1 MNKQPTLEQLI
12 EQLPREKTPERDLW
26 PEIAARLEQSQPP
39 KAAKSSNGWR
49 NQAIACSLLLVFL
62 LGYQGLQQPQSRVD
76 PQMLAMLEQLQY
88 QHQQQVKQLEA
99 SVNFGQWQKVSMT
112 TPLSRGIDE
121 LREAATQIFQAL
133 KQDPTDQQLWQLWLW
148 VQQREIELL
157 TRGEQLPTQLDQQ
170 GISI

>member
-1 MNKQPTLEQLI
+1 
-12 EQLPREKTPERDLW
+12 
-26 PEIAARLEQSQPP
+26 
-39 KAAKSSNGWR
+39 
-49 NQAIACSLLLVFL
+49 
-62 LGYQGLQQPQSRVD
+62 
-76 PQMLAMLEQLQY
+76 MLAMLEQLQY

-99 SVNFGQWQKVSMT
+99 SVNFGEQQKVSMT

-157 TRGEQLPTQLDQQ
+157 TWGEQLPTQLDQQ

>member
-39 KAAKSSNGWR
+39 KAAKSTNGWR
-49 NQAIACSLLLVFL
+49 NLAIACSLLLVSL
-62 LGYQGLQQPQSRVD
+62 LGYQGLQQTQSRVD

-157 TRGEQLPTQLDQQ
+157 TRGEQLPTQLDQE